1 MPIPTPFH
9 PRTSKLCTSLFWK
22 EWAGFHA
29 VCSYDTCH
37 EREYYAIRHAA
48 GMIDVSPLQKYDVHG
63 PDAAA
68 LLSQITVKN
77 IDKLRVGRVTYLC
90 WCDDDGKVLD
100 DGVVARLD
108 EDYFRVTSNGPSLAW
123 FQKHAQPLRAEV
135 KDTTESVGVLAVQGP
150 TSRQILQQ
158 ACDADLKRLRFF
170 RSTRARIDGIDVWI
184 SRTGYTGDLG
194 YEVSVDRA
202 HALEVW
208 DALIAAG
215 RAYRLQPAGLN
226 AMDVTRIEA
235 GFILHGVDYFS
246 ARQCLIES
254 RKSSP
259 YEIGLGRIVQLD
271 RDPFIGQAALAKE
284 KKSGS
289 VWTTMGLEYDWDEYE
304 ALHARFG
311 LPPSA
316 PSAAWRAA
324 VPVYDRNGRQVGQA
338 TSGAWSPILKKNL
351 AIACLKTA
359 HARPGDRLSVEVTV
373 EYERHKVSARVVPL
387 PFFDPERKRV

>member
-29 VCSYDTCH
+29 VGSYDTCH

-77 IDKLRVGRVTYLC
+77 IDKLRVGRLTYLC

-100 DGVVARLD
+100 DGVVARMD

-123 FQKHAQPLRAEV
+123 FQKHARPLRAEV
-135 KDTTESVGVLAVQGP
+135 KDTTESLGVLAVQGP
-150 TSRQILQQ
+150 TSRQVLEQ
-158 ACDADLKRLRFF
+158 ACDADLQRLRFF
-170 RSTRARIDGIDVWI
+170 RSTRARIAGIDVWI

-215 RAYRLQPAGLN
+215 KPHRLQPAGLN

-235 GFILHGVDYFS
+235 GFILNGVDYFS
-246 ARQCLIES
+246 SRQCLIES

-259 YEIGLGRIVQLD
+259 FEIGLGRIVQLD
-271 RDPFIGQAALAKE
+271 RDPFIGQAALAQE
-284 KKSGS
+284 KKKGS

-304 ALHARFG
+304 TLHAEFG

-316 PSAAWRAA
+316 PSAAWRSA

-359 HARPGDRLSVEVTV
+359 HAGPGNRLSVEVTV
-373 EYERHKVSARVVPL
+373 EYERRKVSARVVSL
-387 PFFDPERKRV
+387 PFFDPERKRA